1 MRQVPPGVAG
11 FGVGAGNPSIGRLTP
26 PGGGEGE
33 GDDREQNLP
42 LLAVIGFKVVVL
54 AGTSERTQHHGR
66 SRPTF
71 AEKRSSARVRERH
84 LHEIGLTG
92 VTAVDVRATVGVKPV
107 SA

>member
-1 MRQVPPGVAG
+1 M
-11 FGVGAGNPSIGRLTP
+11 GADNPSIGRLAP

-71 AEKRSSARVRERH
+71 AEKLSSARVRERH
-84 LHEIGLTG
+84 LLEIGLTG
-92 VTAVDVRATVGVKPV
+92 VTAIDVKATVGVTLV